1 MISGF
6 QWPAML
12 ALVPVWLALAVW
24 LARREREGR
33 ARSLAALGSPDLLR
47 AFGAVPS
54 AGARRRRVLL
64 RTVGIALALA
74 AIARPQGGTASRTG
88 SGTGRD
94 VLFALDLSRSM
105 TVRDVP
111 QDRLALAK
119 QTALDIVLRDLKPG
133 DRAGLVVFGGAGF
146 LQLPLTDDRDAFERF
161 LAAAEIEDLDDPS
174 TNLNAPLETAAAT
187 FEHEGGDGHRA
198 LVILSDGD
206 DEAEHR
212 EETIAALSKLSVP
225 VFSIGIGTATGGF
238 VPRTPEDSAS
248 GDPSP
253 WHRDGIGRPIE
264 SRLEP
269 DPLREIAV
277 GTGGAYAAW
286 DDAAA
291 RRRIVAG
298 LDRITARPLGT
309 QKRTERTEHFQW
321 PLALGVLLLAIECLL
336 DARVA
341 AGRRRARAEAEARG
355 TERTR
360 GRTGAARRTASEG
373 VAPSGDF
380 DPTRRPPAAGA
391 AAASRVKAESV
402 AVVLLLAGVAG
413 CAGGTFSLD
422 AGTRHYMAGRH
433 DEALTAWRA
442 ALAKSPT
449 PEHHYNV
456 GTALYQLG
464 RYEVA
469 VKEFGDAAAVR
480 GPLQAPALFN
490 LGTAAIR
497 AAEQSDKKIE
507 LLERA
512 IASFEQVLAIT
523 PDDSTAKWNLEIALE
538 RLADT
543 PTGGSPGRG
552 GRANAGRGDGKEEGL
567 NEQRET
573 AVAAMAGG
581 GQGSM
586 EGESAQ
592 EIDEQEARR
601 QLDAL
606 EREML
611 SSHEGRTA
619 KKGQRSDRDW

>member
-1 MISGF
+1 VIRGF
-6 QWPAML
+6 QWPILL
-12 ALVPVWLALAVW
+12 ALVPAWLALAAW
-24 LARREREGR
+24 LARRERDGR
-33 ARSLAALGSPDLLR
+33 ARSLAALGSPDVLR

-54 AGARRRRVLL
+54 EGAHRRRRLL
-64 RTVGIALALA
+64 RTIGIACALA

-88 SGTGRD
+88 SGAGRD
-94 VLFALDLSRSM
+94 VLVALDLSRSM

-119 QTALDIVLRDLKPG
+119 QTALDLVLRNLKPG

-161 LAAAEIEDLDDPS
+161 LAAAEVEDLDDPS
-174 TNLNAPLETAAAT
+174 TNLNAPLETAAAV

-198 LVILSDGD
+198 LVLLSDGD

-212 EETIAALSKLSVP
+212 EDAVAALGKLSVP
-225 VFSIGIGTATGGF
+225 VFSIGIGTATGGY

-269 DPLREIAV
+269 DPLREIAA

-291 RRRIVAG
+291 RQRIVAG
-298 LDRITARPLGT
+298 LDAITARPLGT
-309 QKRTERTEHFQW
+309 QKRTERTEYFQW

-336 DARVA
+336 DARVV
-341 AGRRRARAEAEARG
+341 
-355 TERTR
+355 
-360 GRTGAARRTASEG
+360 AARR
-373 VAPSGDF
+373 
-380 DPTRRPPAAGA
+380 RRKRAAADAHRA
-391 AAASRVKAESV
+391 AAAAARGIPRLPV
-402 AVVLLLAGVAG
+402 AATRAAALLLAALVG
-413 CAGGTFSLD
+413 CAGGTISLD

-456 GTALYQLG
+456 GAALFQLG
-464 RYEVA
+464 RYEEA

-497 AAEQSDKKIE
+497 AAEQSDKKVE

-512 IASFEQVLAIT
+512 VASFEQVLALA
-523 PDDSTAKWNLEIALE
+523 PGDSTAKWNLEIALR

-552 GRANAGRGDGKEEGL
+552 GRANAGRGDGREEGL

-581 GQGSM
+581 GQGST

-606 EREML
+606 EREMT

-619 KKGQRSDRDW
+619 KKGRRSDRDW